1 VINKS
6 HATVQDST
14 FAPHT
19 HPPSSSVF
27 LPLVFFSSPSPVSR
41 PPLLDARK
49 RWCVDPDLDLDLD
62 LDLEQR
68 ATNAIDDA
76 LVGDAVV
83 TVASR
88 RASSSPDGCVTG
100 CRPF

>member
-1 VINKS
+1 MINKS
-6 HATVQDST
+6 HATVQDSI

-19 HPPSSSVF
+19 HTPALVF

-49 RWCVDPDLDLDLD
+49 RWCVDPDLDLD